1 MVIKLSVTLSI
12 CSMNTNI
19 YRHILL
25 RERYKKKDLG
35 NIDKWI
41 NRWSEFGWIPLN
53 APYIPYDTERK
64 TVDWKALWG
73 STPAHAVVL
82 WQDSTVTQQSVCC
95 SEISSPTSLRSR
107 FRPRRTTPHQ
117 LRGRNGGRQNPLLAQ
132 GRFHLLHRRTAL
144 LNLFRL
150 QEPQQRPLKM
160 PKFKISPL
168 NAQKQVQGPVTRGG
182 VVIWALSAGTRR
194 NATLF

>member
-73 STPAHAVVL
+73 STHAHAVVL
-82 WQDSTVTQQSVCC
+82 WQDSAVTQQSVCC

-107 FRPRRTTPHQ
+107 FRPRRTTPI
-117 LRGRNGGRQNPLLAQ
+117 NCAAETGGDKTH
-132 GRFHLLHRRTAL
+132 FWHRDVFTCCTGG
-144 LNLFRL
+144 
-150 QEPQQRPLKM
+150 QRCS
-160 PKFKISPL
+160 IYSGSRSP
-168 NAQKQVQGPVTRGG
+168 NNVP
-182 VVIWALSAGTRR
+182 
-194 NATLF
+194 